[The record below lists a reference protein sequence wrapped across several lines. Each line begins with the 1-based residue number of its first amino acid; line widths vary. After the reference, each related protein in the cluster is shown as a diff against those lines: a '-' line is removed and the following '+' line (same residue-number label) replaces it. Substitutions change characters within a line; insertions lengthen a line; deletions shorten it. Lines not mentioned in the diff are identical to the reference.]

1 MGMQGF
7 VGPSVF
13 TSNYMTLTTHYK
25 KRKRKKD
32 MSLVR
37 HLLGHALPVSQQG
50 DKVLAVVSK
59 QIVGHLLANKNLR
72 SLDDFTDGQRC
83 VVVVV
88 LVVDTVRVTSHNL
101 FQQLHAHHGL
111 PAEDGLHTGHSGR
124 RTLIWTQ
131 RGEFWS
137 SRLDNS
143 CWHSPKEAKYRW
155 EKNDQTESMT
165 LWNDPL

>member
-1 MGMQGF
+1 MQK
-7 VGPSVF
+7 
-13 TSNYMTLTTHYK
+13 Y
-25 KRKRKKD
+25 

-111 PAEDGLHTGHSGR
+111 PAEDGLHTGHSGCG
-124 RTLIWTQ
+124 TLI
-131 RGEFWS
+131 
-137 SRLDNS
+137 
-143 CWHSPKEAKYRW
+143 
-155 EKNDQTESMT
+155 
-165 LWNDPL
+165 